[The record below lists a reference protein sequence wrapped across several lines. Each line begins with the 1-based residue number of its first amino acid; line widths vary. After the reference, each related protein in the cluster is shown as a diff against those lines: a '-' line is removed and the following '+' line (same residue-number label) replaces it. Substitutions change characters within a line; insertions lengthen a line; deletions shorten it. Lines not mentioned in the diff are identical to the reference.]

1 MNKQHKYSSQVIAS
15 NLKDKL
21 DKIKEKEAQIKSK
34 IKNAENLTKHKKEI
48 EQNRHSINEIG
59 SVSEIIKTADGKIIG
74 YSFKSGG
81 VTIYYDK
88 NRRML
93 AKEMKSGTYSANGKL
108 VSYQAI
114 GLVIVGL
121 SLKISKKQ
129 RA

>member
-1 MNKQHKYSSQVIAS
+1 
-15 NLKDKL
+15 
-21 DKIKEKEAQIKSK
+21 
-34 IKNAENLTKHKKEI
+34 
-48 EQNRHSINEIG
+48 
-59 SVSEIIKTADGKIIG
+59 VSEIIKTADGKIIG

-81 VTIYYDK
+81 ETIYYDK

-93 AKEMKSGTYSANGKL
+93 AKEMKSGTYLANGKL

-129 RA
+129 RI

>member
-1 MNKQHKYSSQVIAS
+1 MNKQQKYSSQVIAS

-21 DKIKEKEAQIKSK
+21 DKIKDKEAQIKSK

-48 EQNRHSINEIG
+48 EHNRHSINEIG

-81 VTIYYDK
+81 ETIYYDK

-93 AKEMKSGTYSANGKL
+93 AKEMKSGTYLANGKL

-129 RA
+129 RI